1 MARMPRAGSV
11 SKNKMR
17 KLHKQYRLELI
28 AKTEAKHQPKAKTAP
43 KPTKP

>member
-17 KLHKQYRLELI
+17 KLHKQYRQELT
-28 AKTEAKHQPKAKTAP
+28 AETEAKHQPKAKSMLN
-43 KPTKP
+43 PTKP